1 MRRIVALTFVALAVL
16 AIAAPSFAQEE
27 MSSEGDTPKDLV
39 VLTGGARIAED
50 QSFDDAVIFDGVVSV
65 QGHVGGDLVVFH
77 GDVDIKGAVDGDVVV
92 FSGDVTV
99 RSGAVIGGD
108 LASTRE
114 PVIEEG
120 ATVQGETRKPSKD
133 FFRPVEVLAARA
145 ALWITATVSLLFL
158 GLLLLGL
165 APRPMDRVA
174 ATWQAS
180 KGSAALWGIVV
191 LIGLP
196 VGAVLAMV
204 TIFGIPFGVGLL
216 LALGLL
222 YSTGYVA
229 GAWALGRSLVPAPRS
244 RALSFLAGF
253 AIVRLLGLIP
263 IVGGIVSMV
272 VLVAGLGLLAV
283 AIWRARGE
291 ERTAA
296 APA

>member
-1 MRRIVALTFVALAVL
+1 MRRMVALTFGALAL
-16 AIAAPSFAQEE
+16 LGLAAPALAP
-27 MSSEGDTPKDLV
+27 EGTSVDGDNDHV

-50 QSFDDAVIFDGVVSV
+50 QSFDDAVIFDGLVSV
-65 QGHVGGDLVVFH
+65 EGEVTGDLIVFH
-77 GDVDIKGAVDGDVVV
+77 GDVEITGTVGADVIV
-92 FSGDVTV
+92 FDGDVTV
-99 RSGAVIGGD
+99 RSGATIAGD

-120 ATVQGETRKPSKD
+120 ADVQGETRKPSRD
-133 FFRPVEVLAARA
+133 FFRPVEVFAARV
-145 ALWITATVSLLFL
+145 ALWITATVSLLVL

-180 KGSAALWGIVV
+180 KGSAALWGIVL

-204 TIFGIPFGVGLL
+204 TIVGIPFGIGVL

-222 YSTGYVA
+222 YSIGYVA

-263 IVGGIVSMV
+263 IVGGIVSVV
-272 VLVAGLGLLAV
+272 VLVVGLGLLAV
-283 AIWRARGE
+283 AIWRARAE
-291 ERTAA
+291 TAA
-296 APA
+296 APATV